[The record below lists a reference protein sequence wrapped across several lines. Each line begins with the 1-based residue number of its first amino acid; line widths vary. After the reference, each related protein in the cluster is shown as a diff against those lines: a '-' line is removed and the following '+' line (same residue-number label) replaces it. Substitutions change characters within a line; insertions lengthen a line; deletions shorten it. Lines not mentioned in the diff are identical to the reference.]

1 MPTWDKVL
9 KEVESLNPLRVVER
23 YLYNLSRHTKR
34 TSICY
39 MTAFTVVKPPVPSL
53 FHSIIDQDIQGFMTC
68 SKGVD
73 KDGLNL
79 ILHTPGGDYEATKR
93 IITYLHETYKHIR
106 VYVPHMAMSGGTL
119 FACSSDEIFM
129 GPYSSIGPTDPQVFL
144 DGNYIPVD
152 ALINEFNKAFKEVS
166 SDPSTALLWNERLG
180 KVPFGKLKAA
190 ENMKDNSFKY
200 LVDLLKERNCKT
212 KNDAELEPIAKFFN
226 SHEGHSSHGRGIS
239 LKAAKGIGLNVFD
252 LREQKDIEDIIL
264 SIYHA
269 AIIFFQKTA
278 AQKIIINN
286 KKSKYIN
293 SYSQDHPIV

>member
-1 MPTWDKVL
+1 MPTWDKIL
-9 KEVESLNPLRVVER
+9 KEVESHNPLRVIDK
-23 YLYNLSRHTKR
+23 YLFNLTRQTQK

-68 SKGVD
+68 SKGVE

-79 ILHTPGGDYEATKR
+79 IIHTPGGDYEATKR
-93 IITYLHETYKHIR
+93 IINYLHETYNHIS
-106 VYVPHMAMSGGTL
+106 VFVPHMAMSGGTL
-119 FACSSDEIFM
+119 FACSSDEIYM
-129 GPYSSIGPTDPQVFL
+129 GPYSSLGPTDPQVFL

-152 ALINEFNKAFKEVS
+152 ALINEFNKAFEEVS
-166 SDPSTALLWNERLG
+166 ADPSTALLWNERLS

-200 LVDLLKERNCKT
+200 LVDLLKSRNCKNKT
-212 KNDAELEPIAKFFN
+212 NEEIEETAKFLN

-239 LKAAKGIGLNVFD
+239 LKDAKTIGLNVHD
-252 LREQKDIEDIIL
+252 LREHKAIEDTIL

-269 AIIFFQKTA
+269 AIVLFQKSA

-286 KKSKYIN
+286 KKSKFIN
-293 SYSQDHPIV
+293 NYSQEHPIV

>member
-1 MPTWDKVL
+1 MPTWDKIL
-9 KEVESLNPLRVVER
+9 KEVESLNPLRVVDK
-23 YLYNLSRHTKR
+23 YLHNLSTQTKR

-68 SKGVD
+68 SKGVG

-79 ILHTPGGDYEATKR
+79 IVHTPGGDYEATKR

-106 VYVPHMAMSGGTL
+106 VYIPHMAMSGGTL

-152 ALINEFNKAFKEVS
+152 ALINEFNKAFEEVS
-166 SDPSTALLWNERLG
+166 SDPSTALLWNERLS

-190 ENMKDNSFKY
+190 ENMRDNSFKY
-200 LVDLLKERNCKT
+200 LVDLLRIRNCCNK
-212 KNDAELEPIAKFFN
+212 KGSEIESIAKFLN

-239 LKAAKGIGLNVFD
+239 LKDAKEIGLNVFD
-252 LREQKDIEDIIL
+252 LREQKETEDIIL

-269 AIIFFQKTA
+269 AIVLFQKTE

-293 SYSQDHPIV
+293 NYSQDR

>member
-1 MPTWDKVL
+1 MPTWDKIL
-9 KEVESLNPLRVVER
+9 QEVESLNPLRVLDK
-23 YLYNLSRHTKR
+23 YLSNLSRQTKR

-79 ILHTPGGDYEATKR
+79 IVHTPGGDYEATKR

-106 VYVPHMAMSGGTL
+106 VYIPHMAMSGGTL

-144 DGNYIPVD
+144 DGNYIPVG
-152 ALINEFNKAFKEVS
+152 ALINEFNKAFEEVS
-166 SDPSTALLWNERLG
+166 SDPSTALLWNERLN
-180 KVPFGKLKAA
+180 KVPFGKLK
-190 ENMKDNSFKY
+190 S
-200 LVDLLKERNCKT
+200 
-212 KNDAELEPIAKFFN
+212 IAKFLN

-239 LKAAKGIGLNVFD
+239 LKDAKEIGLNVFD
-252 LREQKDIEDIIL
+252 LREQKETEDIIL

-269 AIIFFQKTA
+269 AIVLFQKTA

-293 SYSQDHPIV
+293 NYSQDHPIV

>member
-1 MPTWDKVL
+1 MPTWDKIL
-9 KEVESLNPLRVVER
+9 QEVESLNPMRVLDR
-23 YLYNLSRHTKR
+23 YLTNLSRQTKR

-68 SKGVD
+68 SKGVN

-79 ILHTPGGDYEATKR
+79 IVHTPGGDYEATKR

-106 VYVPHMAMSGGTL
+106 VYIPHMAMSGGTL

-152 ALINEFNKAFKEVS
+152 ALINEFNKAFEEVS
-166 SDPSTALLWNERLG
+166 SDPSTALLWNERLS

-190 ENMKDNSFKY
+190 ENMRENSFKY
-200 LVDLLKERNCKT
+200 LVDLLKTRNCWNK
-212 KNDAELEPIAKFFN
+212 KDDEIDLIAKFLS

-239 LKAAKGIGLNVFD
+239 LKDAKEIGLNVFD
-252 LREQKDIEDIIL
+252 LREQKETEDIVL

-269 AIIFFQKTA
+269 AIILFNKTV

-286 KKSKYIN
+286 KKSRYIN
-293 SYSQDHPIV
+293 NYSQDHPIV

>member
-1 MPTWDKVL
+1 MPTWDKIL
-9 KEVESLNPLRVVER
+9 KEVESLNPLRVLDK
-23 YLYNLSRHTKR
+23 YLYNLSRQTKR

-73 KDGLNL
+73 KNGLNL
-79 ILHTPGGDYEATKR
+79 IVHTPGGDYEATKR

-106 VYVPHMAMSGGTL
+106 VYIPHMAMSGGTL

-166 SDPSTALLWNERLG
+166 SDPSTALLWNERLT

-190 ENMKDNSFKY
+190 ENMRDNSFKY
-200 LVDLLKERNCKT
+200 LVDLLKTRNCRDK
-212 KNDAELEPIAKFFN
+212 KDNKIESIAKFWVN
-226 SHEGHSSHGRGIS
+226 R
-239 LKAAKGIGLNVFD
+239 N
-252 LREQKDIEDIIL
+252 
-264 SIYHA
+264 
-269 AIIFFQKTA
+269 
-278 AQKIIINN
+278 
-286 KKSKYIN
+286 
-293 SYSQDHPIV
+293 

>member
-1 MPTWDKVL
+1 MPTWDKIL
-9 KEVESLNPLRVVER
+9 KEVESLNPLRVLDK

-79 ILHTPGGDYEATKR
+79 IIHTPGGDYEATKR

-106 VYVPHMAMSGGTL
+106 VYIPHMAMSGGTL
-119 FACSSDEIFM
+119 FACSADEIYM

-152 ALINEFNKAFKEVS
+152 ALINEFNKAFEEVS
-166 SDPSTALLWNERLG
+166 SDPSTALLWNERLS

-200 LVDLLKERNCKT
+200 LVDLLKTRNCHGKS
-212 KNDAELEPIAKFFN
+212 DDEIELIAKFFN

-239 LKAAKGIGLNVFD
+239 LKAAKKIGLNVFD
-252 LREQKDIEDIIL
+252 LREQKEIEDIIL

-269 AIIFFQKTA
+269 AIVLFQKTA
-278 AQKIIINN
+278 AQKVIINN

-293 SYSQDHPIV
+293 NYSQDHPIV

>member
-1 MPTWDKVL
+1 MPTWDKIL
-9 KEVESLNPLRVVER
+9 QEVESLNPLRVLDK
-23 YLYNLSRHTKR
+23 YLSNLSRQTKR

-79 ILHTPGGDYEATKR
+79 IVHTPGGDYEATKR

-106 VYVPHMAMSGGTL
+106 VYIPHMAMSGGTL

-144 DGNYIPVD
+144 DGNYIPVG
-152 ALINEFNKAFKEVS
+152 ALINEFNKAFEEVS
-166 SDPSTALLWNERLG
+166 SDPSTALLWNERLN

-190 ENMKDNSFKY
+190 ENMRDNSFKY
-200 LVDLLKERNCKT
+200 LVDLLKTRNCRDK
-212 KNDAELEPIAKFFN
+212 KDDKIESIAKFLN

-239 LKAAKGIGLNVFD
+239 LKDAKEIGLNVFD
-252 LREQKDIEDIIL
+252 LREQKETEDIIL

-269 AIIFFQKTA
+269 AIVLFQKTA

-293 SYSQDHPIV
+293 NYSQDHPIV